1 MILKT
6 YLRVFTE
13 NVEQSLALLQQ
24 LVGREVDMRF
34 KMPADGLEIVAI
46 GDFCL
51 VGGAAEVLAPI
62 RACQGPLIVDDLTAT
77 TAALLAGGAEITK
90 PEAQSPSGRYLYAR
104 HPDGTLVEY
113 VQWKPEL
120 VQQFITARRPA
131 AISA

>member
-13 NVEQSLALLQQ
+13 NVEQSLALLRQ
-24 LVGREVDMRF
+24 LVGHEVDMRF

-51 VGGAAEVLAPI
+51 VGGTAEVLAPI
-62 RACQGPLIVDDLTAT
+62 RALQGPLVVDDLDAT

-90 PEAQSPSGRYLYAR
+90 PEALSLSGRYLFAR

>member
-13 NVEQSLALLQQ
+13 NVEQSLALLRQ
-24 LVGREVDMRF
+24 LVGYEADLRF
-34 KMPADGLEIVAI
+34 AMPEDGLEIVAI

-51 VGGAAEVLAPI
+51 VGGTAAVLAPL
-62 RACQGPLIVDDLTAT
+62 RACQGPLIVDDLAAV
-77 TAALLAGGAEITK
+77 TAALLAGGADITK
-90 PEAQSPSGRYLYAR
+90 PEATSPSGRYLFAR

-120 VQQFITARRPA
+120 VQQFITARASRH
-131 AISA
+131 

>member
-62 RACQGPLIVDDLTAT
+62 RACQGPVIVDDLTAT